1 MFVSQSMAL
10 VNGDIDG
17 ESLSLVPLVT
27 AARGT
32 VSRYP
37 GSEAHC
43 FRIIAVIKRLSICRW
58 LLKSREQFYWLH
70 WLPLEFDYLLVAW
83 AYDMHLGG

>member
-32 VSRYP
+32 VS
-37 GSEAHC
+37 
-43 FRIIAVIKRLSICRW
+43 
-58 LLKSREQFYWLH
+58 
-70 WLPLEFDYLLVAW
+70 
-83 AYDMHLGG
+83 